1 MTGKKGKKP
10 AAGDTVRT
18 ALPLQVGEKPF
29 LCHGANDLSTQKKM
43 QTSSAV
49 MKVLLLLCIGNSTKP
64 THGEVK
70 RFLDNGVHYR

>member
-29 LCHGANDLSTQKKM
+29 LCHGANDLSTQKKCKLH
-43 QTSSAV
+43 QPSLKFCCCSA
-49 MKVLLLLCIGNSTKP
+49 
-64 THGEVK
+64 
-70 RFLDNGVHYR
+70 

>member
-18 ALPLQVGEKPF
+18 ALPLQVGEKNFSCVMVLTTCQP
-29 LCHGANDLSTQKKM
+29 KKM

-49 MKVLLLLCIGNSTKP
+49 MKVLLLLCVGNSTKP
-64 THGEVK
+64 TYGEVK
-70 RFLDNGVHYR
+70 RFLDDGVH

>member
-29 LCHGANDLSTQKKM
+29 LCHGANDLSTQKKCKLH
-43 QTSSAV
+43 QPS
-49 MKVLLLLCIGNSTKP
+49 
-64 THGEVK
+64 
-70 RFLDNGVHYR
+70 